1 MEHHDII
8 NHLDNLIGSIAQ
20 IDDVANLNAIAMLGS
35 NLKHGLINV
44 DKLHTIDF
52 SQLIEGLALSM
63 STNANQRQNGTY
75 CQLFHNPFHTILSF
89 FVNE

>member
-1 MEHHDII
+1 
-8 NHLDNLIGSIAQ
+8 LDSIA
-20 IDDVANLNAIAMLGS
+20 LLS
-35 NLKHGLINV
+35 CNLKHGLVNV